1 MGAYPPD
8 REKDLMTDYP
18 AGEELLTP
26 AAVAALLFVD
36 RKTVSRWAS
45 SGKLDSIRT
54 PSGHRRF
61 LRSDVLAVMN
71 GSYHRDDAR
80 PLIPAPRDGPAESAV
95 SADAV
100 IAEAVAT
107 AAAKASR
114 AAHKARDARA
124 LAAQQA
130 ARTVA
135 REAARAAVRVRIR
148 ADVAA
153 AQVAHAAGLAVDE
166 IRAGAG
172 DGGPAA
178 MQASRLAATVEAA
191 AESAAQ
197 STAEDTVRAARVVA
211 SAVASA
217 ASQMERVT
225 ADADHAFENEV
236 SAVASELLGVTNRTA
251 ETVAGERWAKGSGAA
266 EVARAAARS
275 D

>member
-1 MGAYPPD
+1 
-8 REKDLMTDYP
+8 MTDHP

-36 RKTVSRWAS
+36 RKTVSRWAT

-54 PSGHRRF
+54 PGGHRRF
-61 LRSDVLAVMN
+61 FRSDVLAVMN
-71 GSYHRDDAR
+71 GCYHRDDTR
-80 PLIPAPRDGPAESAV
+80 PLIPAPRDGAADSAV
-95 SADAV
+95 WADAV

-107 AAAKASR
+107 AAEKAAR
-114 AAHKARDARA
+114 AAHQARDARA
-124 LAAQQA
+124 LAAQVA

-166 IRAGAG
+166 IRASAG
-172 DGGPAA
+172 DGGAA
-178 MQASRLAATVEAA
+178 ATQASRLAATVEAA
-191 AESAAQ
+191 AESAAE
-197 STAEDTVRAARVVA
+197 STAEETERAARVVA

-225 ADADHAFENEV
+225 ADADHGFEDEV
-236 SAVASELLGVTNRTA
+236 SAVAFELLGVTNRAA
-251 ETVAGERWAKGSGAA
+251 EAVAGERWAKGPAA
-266 EVARAAARS
+266 AKVAPTAARS